1 MKKQIKKWIGILMI
15 ALPIMAG
22 IIILLL
28 ISEGWKI
35 LAVMFGSILLAM
47 WLGYGAFLIDDNK

>member
-22 IIILLL
+22 IILLL

-35 LAVMFGSILLAM
+35 LAVMFGSILLVM